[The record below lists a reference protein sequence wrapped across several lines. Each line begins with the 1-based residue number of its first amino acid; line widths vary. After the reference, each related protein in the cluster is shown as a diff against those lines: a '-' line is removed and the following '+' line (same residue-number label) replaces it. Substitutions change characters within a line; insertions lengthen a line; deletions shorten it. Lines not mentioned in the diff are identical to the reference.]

1 MKNWLIVIFAL
12 MFVACTDS
20 SNTESAD
27 TAITQAEAQS
37 EEQVSAENAES
48 TETVAAQVEVQAEE
62 QKPAEPEASVANIS
76 TEEITYEV
84 NGESFTGFLAF
95 DSNNADKRPGV
106 LVVHEWW
113 GHNDYVRSRAIQLA
127 EMGYVALALDMY
139 GAGKVADHPDNANA
153 FMQAALADPEA
164 LKARFLSARE
174 LLAKQDVTEAENIAA
189 IGYCFG
195 GAVVLNMARAG
206 ADLDG
211 VASFHGALATTSPA
225 TPGNVSA
232 KVLVLN
238 GGADP
243 LVPIEQVDAF
253 KAEMTAA
260 GADYEFV
267 NYPDALHGFTNPG
280 ATEKGLQFE
289 MPLAYDEQADSD
301 SWSRLENFLTE
312 LWSENPES

>member
-1 MKNWLIVIFAL
+1 MKNWLIVIFSL
-12 MFVACTDS
+12 MFVAFTNLS
-20 SNTESAD
+20 
-27 TAITQAEAQS
+27 
-37 EEQVSAENAES
+37 NAES
-48 TETVAAQVEVQAEE
+48 TDTGTGQSETQSEE
-62 QKPAEPEASVANIS
+62 KVS
-76 TEEITYEV
+76 TELENNTVKITTQEITYEV
-84 NGESFTGFLAF
+84 NGEPFTGFLAF

-106 LVVHEWW
+106 LIVHEWW

-139 GAGKVADHPDNANA
+139 GEGKVADHPDNANA
-153 FMQAALADPEA
+153 FMQAALANPEA

-174 LLAKQDVTEAENIAA
+174 LLVKQNVTEAENIAA

-206 ADLDG
+206 AELDG
-211 VASFHGALATTSPA
+211 VASFHGSLATASPA
-225 TPGNVSA
+225 TPGSVNA

-253 KAEMTAA
+253 KAEMVAA

-267 NYPDALHGFTNPG
+267 NYPDVLHSFTNPG

-301 SWSRLENFLTE
+301 SWLRLENFLSE
-312 LWSENPES
+312 LWPES

>member
-1 MKNWLIVIFAL
+1 MKNWLIVIFSL
-12 MFVACTDS
+12 MFVACSDS
-20 SNTESAD
+20 SNTESTDTGAD
-27 TAITQAEAQS
+27 KA
-37 EEQVSAENAES
+37 
-48 TETVAAQVEVQAEE
+48 EVQLEE
-62 QKPAEPEASVANIS
+62 KVSVENTEATDVATAQAEPENKAVNIT

-84 NGESFTGFLAF
+84 NGEPFTGFLAF

-106 LVVHEWW
+106 LIVHEWW

-139 GAGKVADHPDNANA
+139 GAGKVADHPDNAKA
-153 FMQAALADPEA
+153 FMQAALANPEA
-164 LKARFLSARE
+164 LKARFVSARE

-211 VASFHGALATTSPA
+211 VASFHGSLATTSPA
-225 TPGNVSA
+225 APGSVSA

-243 LVPIEQVDAF
+243 LVPMEQVDAF

-267 NYPDALHGFTNPG
+267 NYPDVLHSFTNPG
-280 ATEKGLQFE
+280 ATEKGQQFE

-301 SWSRLENFLTE
+301 SWQRLENFLAE
-312 LWSENPES
+312 LWPKS

>member
-1 MKNWLIVIFAL
+1 MKNWLIVIFSL
-12 MFVACTDS
+12 MFVACSDS
-20 SNTESAD
+20 SNTESTDTEAD
-27 TAITQAEAQS
+27 KAEVQL
-37 EEQVSAENAES
+37 EEKVSAEN
-48 TETVAAQVEVQAEE
+48 TEPTDAVTAQAEVQPEE
-62 QKPAEPEASVANIS
+62 QEPAEPENNAVNIT

-84 NGESFTGFLAF
+84 NGEPFTGFLAF
-95 DSNNADKRPGV
+95 DSNNGDKRPGV
-106 LVVHEWW
+106 LIVHEWW

-139 GAGKVADHPDNANA
+139 GAGKVADHPDNAKA
-153 FMQAALADPEA
+153 FMQAAFANPEA
-164 LKARFLSARE
+164 LKARFVSARE
-174 LLAKQDVTEAENIAA
+174 LLAKQDVTETENIAA

-206 ADLDG
+206 VDLDG
-211 VASFHGALATTSPA
+211 VASFHGSLATASPA
-225 TPGNVSA
+225 APGSVSA

-260 GADYEFV
+260 GVDYEFV
-267 NYPDALHGFTNPG
+267 NYPDALHAFTNPG
-280 ATEKGLQFE
+280 ATEKGEQFG

-301 SWSRLENFLTE
+301 SWLRLEKFLAE
-312 LWSENPES
+312 LWPKS